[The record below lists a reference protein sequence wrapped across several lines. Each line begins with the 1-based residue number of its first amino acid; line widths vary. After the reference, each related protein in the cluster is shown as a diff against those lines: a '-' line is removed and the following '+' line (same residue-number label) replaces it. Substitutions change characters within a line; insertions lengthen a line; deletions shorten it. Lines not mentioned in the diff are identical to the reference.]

1 MRRAL
6 AVFAALAALAA
17 TIPAAT
23 AGSSSPLI
31 DGDGVIAGDLGAGH
45 GEPYGLAEAAL
56 ARHADRLGV
65 NAGDFRFET
74 VRHSIVGTHVRG
86 REYRQRVPVAGTS
99 AAVHVVGGRIW
110 QIEARPSSLPGA
122 PTPAPI
128 PAGAAAL
135 RAVTALG
142 LPATTPA
149 ARTERLLVPDG
160 GRLVDVYRVGVTSL
174 SNGVVA
180 TVDVSAADGAIVTI
194 DDPRAY
200 ARGSATV
207 FDPNPVVALKNNKL
221 REPGLDE
228 SGVDTDLDSER
239 LTKALSKLPLLG
251 YDPTL
256 IAQGRLAGPWVDV
269 QGPAPLGAPG
279 ESKFAFTRGDPRF
292 ETTMAYAHI
301 DRLQRYFQDL
311 GFKGKAGVNAEPQ
324 NVYTLPVL
332 GFDNSFYSPGDD
344 IMVMGAGGIDD
355 GEDAEV
361 IIHEYGHAV
370 HDAQVPGW
378 GETSEGGSMGE
389 GWGDFLAGAYFAAAS
404 SRGFQDE
411 CIADWDAVS
420 YSDAKPPCLRRMDSK
435 KRYPK
440 DIEGEVHAD
449 GELWSAFLWK
459 LRGYLGSSE
468 RDKTRNVLKLVLTS
482 HEFLTPTAEF
492 KDAVSALETAAKA
505 LKKPTWVPLVERAA
519 RFNNLPG

>member
-6 AVFAALAALAA
+6 AAFAALAALAA

-23 AGSSSPLI
+23 ARSSQPT
-31 DGDGVIAGDLGAGH
+31 DADGVITGDLGAGR
-45 GEPYGLAEAAL
+45 GEPLTLAAGAL
-56 ARHADRLGV
+56 ADHAGRLGV
-65 NAGDFRFET
+65 DPGDFRFET
-74 VRHSIVGTHVRG
+74 VRRSIVGTHVRG
-86 REYRQRVPVAGTS
+86 REYREGVPVSGTS
-99 AAVHVVGGRIW
+99 AAVHVVEGEIW
-110 QIEARPSSLPGA
+110 QIEARPSPLPGA
-122 PTPAPI
+122 PAASPI
-128 PAGAAAL
+128 PAEAAIV
-135 RAVTALG
+135 RAVAALG
-142 LPATTPA
+142 LAPTTPA
-149 ARTERLLVPDG
+149 ARTERLLVAAGD
-160 GRLVDVYRVGVTSL
+160 RLVDVYRVGVTAL
-174 SNGVVA
+174 ADAVIA
-180 TVDVSAADGAIVTI
+180 TVDVSATDGSILSI
-194 DDPRAY
+194 DDPRLY
-200 ARGSATV
+200 EKGTATV

-228 SGVDTDLDSER
+228 SGVDTDLDGPK
-239 LTKALSKLPLLG
+239 LTKALSRLPLLG
-251 YDPTL
+251 FDPTL
-256 IAQGRLAGPWVDV
+256 IAQGRLVGPWVDV

-279 ESKFAFTRGDPRF
+279 ESKFSFTRGDPRF

-389 GWGDFLAGAYFAAAS
+389 GWGDFLAGSYFAATS

-420 YSDAKPPCLRRMDSK
+420 YSDAKPPCLRRTDSK

-440 DIEGEVHAD
+440 DMEGEVHAD
-449 GELWSAFLWK
+449 GELWSAFLWE
-459 LRGYLGSSE
+459 LRSRLGSRPQE
-468 RDKTRNVLKLVLTS
+468 KTRNVLKLVLTS

-492 KDAVSALETAAKA
+492 RDAVAALKTAAKA
-505 LKKPTWVPLVERAA
+505 LKKPAWISLVERAA
-519 RFNNLPG
+519 SYNNLPG